1 MNLFAHGGDVNAFAT
16 HCGCTPQEV
25 IDLSSN
31 INFIIPSVDFGT
43 VTLNAY
49 PNYEKLTQTL
59 ADYYNVHSD
68 ELELFN
74 GGSSAIFSLM
84 RIFDHPTCT
93 IYSPAYLEYKKAA
106 LAYGKKVHL
115 INRFE
120 SINTEVSENALV
132 IFVNPSTPDGHY
144 YDLDVLMKQ
153 WMSKNCTIL
162 IDESFLEF
170 CGEESVSRYLKTYD
184 KLYVLKSQTKFYG
197 CAGVRVGIVLSS
209 RENIGLLKVKEPLWK
224 ISALDSHF
232 LITALADKPFRARSH
247 TLNAEAKTYLK
258 TILNHS
264 SLFEKVFESDANFFL
279 VRLAHMNAQEFQEKL
294 LPHRI
299 MVRDCSNF
307 DFLDER
313 YVRIAVKSVSD
324 LKRFD
329 EAIANIA
336 SVLREDIISAT
347 NKVNKCL
354 EKK

>member
-1 MNLFAHGGDVNAFAT
+1 MTAYGHGGDVNSFAT
-16 HCGCTPQEV
+16 HCGCALEEV

-31 INFIIPSVDFGT
+31 INFITPNVDFSS

-49 PNYEKLTQTL
+49 PSYERLTETL
-59 ADYYNVHSD
+59 AEHYGVTSE

-74 GGSSAIFSLM
+74 GGSSAIFTLL
-84 RIFDHPTCT
+84 RCFDNATCT

-106 LAYGKKVHL
+106 LLYGKKVCL
-115 INRFE
+115 INCFE
-120 SINTEVSENALV
+120 AMDAEVEENSLV

-144 YDLDVLMKQ
+144 YEIERLMER
-153 WMSKNCTIL
+153 WSAKNCTIL

-170 CGEESVSRYLKTYD
+170 CGGESATRYLPAYD

-209 RENIGLLKVKEPLWK
+209 GENICALRAKEPLWK

-232 LITALADKPFRARSH
+232 LITALRDEPFRARSH
-247 TLNAEAKTYLK
+247 TLNSEAKTYLK
-258 TILNHS
+258 TLLDHS

-279 VRLAHMNAQEFQEKL
+279 VRLASMNAKEFQEKL
-294 LPHRI
+294 LLHKI

-313 YVRIAVKSVSD
+313 FVRIAVKD
-324 LKRFD
+324 LKALKRF
-329 EAIANIA
+329 EKAITNIA
-336 SVLREDIISAT
+336 SELREGTISET
-347 NKVNKCL
+347 DRENRWN
-354 EKK
+354 